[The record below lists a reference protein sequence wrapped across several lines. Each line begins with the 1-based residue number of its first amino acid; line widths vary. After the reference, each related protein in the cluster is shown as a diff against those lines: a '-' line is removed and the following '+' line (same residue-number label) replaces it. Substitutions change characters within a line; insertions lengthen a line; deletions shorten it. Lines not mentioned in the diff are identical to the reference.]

1 MNALTLKNV
10 TKIYPRF
17 KLDGVSFAVP
27 QGRVVGLVG
36 RNGAGKTTTL
46 KAVFNLISFEGEI
59 DMFEKNVHEHE
70 QACKQL
76 TGYLGGGFRFYPQ
89 KTLKKIACAVCGFY
103 PAWSWETYRSFL
115 DRFGLDDQKKICE
128 LSEGMKVKF
137 ALTLAL
143 SHGAKLLILDE
154 PTSGLDPLSREEF
167 CDIMLDLVKNAGV
180 SVLFSTH
187 ITSDL
192 ERIADDV
199 VYLCEGKVL
208 FNTTVDELL
217 SRYFLATFA
226 SESDATAAK
235 ALGVKAAKHGFE
247 GLVPKGATPENCTV
261 KDAAIDDILIHLETE
276 AKK

>member
-17 KLDGVSFAVP
+17 KLDGVSFSVKE
-27 QGRVVGLVG
+27 GHVVGLVG

-46 KAVFNLISFEGEI
+46 KAVFNLITFEGEV
-59 DMFEKNVHEHE
+59 DMFELNVREHE
-70 QACKQL
+70 QMCKQI
-76 TGYLGGGFRFYPQ
+76 TGYVGGGFRFYPQ
-89 KTLKKIACAVCGFY
+89 KTLNKIALAVSAFY
-103 PAWSWETYRSFL
+103 SAWSWETYRNYL
-115 DRFGLDDQKKICE
+115 AQFGLDEQKKICE

-199 VYLCEGKVL
+199 VYLFEGKVL
-208 FNTTVDELL
+208 FDTATDELL

-226 SESDATAAK
+226 SESDAVAAK
-235 ALGVKAAKHGFE
+235 ALGVKQAKHGFE
-247 GLVPKGATPENCTV
+247 GLVPQGALPENCAV
-261 KDAAIDDILIHLETE
+261 KDATIDDILIHLETE
-276 AKK
+276 AKL